1 MRLMFKKNMHELNE
15 LKKMIENDDRAM
27 LDAEIANQEL
37 SMISADLK

>member
-1 MRLMFKKNMHELNE
+1 MFKKNMHELNE

-27 LDAEIANQEL
+27 LDAEITNQEL

>member
-1 MRLMFKKNMHELNE
+1 MFKKNMHELNE

-37 SMISADLK
+37 SMISAYLK

>member
-1 MRLMFKKNMHELNE
+1 MFKKNMHELNE
-15 LKKMIENDDRAM
+15 LKKMIESDDRAM

>member
-1 MRLMFKKNMHELNE
+1 MFKKNMHELNE
-15 LKKMIENDDRAM
+15 LKKMIENDDRAL